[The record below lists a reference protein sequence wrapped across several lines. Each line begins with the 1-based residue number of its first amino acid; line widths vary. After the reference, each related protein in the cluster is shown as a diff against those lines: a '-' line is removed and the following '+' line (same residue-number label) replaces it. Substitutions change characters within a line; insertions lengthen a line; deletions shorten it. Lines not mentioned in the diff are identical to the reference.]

1 MFFYTL
7 RTNKIIFT
15 DSLDN
20 RFIFYKNTQV
30 KLLKLAKIT
39 YTKLCVKE
47 PATKPPTPAVTT
59 TTTTTTPAAPVATA
73 KVDVVPNY
81 IELTTV
87 ATTEGIVTH
96 AEDAARC
103 PAARLLLEL
112 LARPPASKLL
122 GC

>member
-1 MFFYTL
+1 M
-7 RTNKIIFT
+7 
-15 DSLDN
+15 
-20 RFIFYKNTQV
+20 
-30 KLLKLAKIT
+30 LKLAKIT

-96 AEDAARC
+96 AEDAAR
-103 PAARLLLEL
+103 AVLLLGCFSL